1 MVTTKLPRL
10 TRLPGLTPLFA
21 VFLAAFLPL
30 EMLNVGSVAFAQEK
44 TESLLS
50 RALKNR
56 ENSNVKNAV
65 DENAKQIFEDYPNV
79 KKRAIRS
86 ELTAIFAAIAAAI
99 GLIIQWIYSR
109 GG

>member
-1 MVTTKLPRL
+1 MHSLVTVKLLKL
-10 TRLPGLTPLFA
+10 TRLPGFPAILA

-56 ENSNVKNAV
+56 ENSNVKKAV
-65 DENAKQIFEDYPNV
+65 DEN
-79 KKRAIRS
+79 
-86 ELTAIFAAIAAAI
+86 TT
-99 GLIIQWIYSR
+99 
-109 GG
+109 